1 MNTSFN
7 KINYKKYCQLLA
19 SDYVYFQNVIDEYGF
34 PPLFGRSISFET
46 LVQIILEQQVSLA
59 SARAAYN
66 KLKEK
71 ITIVTPQNVLALT
84 NEDLR
89 ACYFTKQ
96 KITYVKHLAQN
107 ILSGDLNL
115 KKLVACSNDE
125 ARIILKQVKGIGDWT
140 ADVFLMMA
148 MHRCDCFPLGDV
160 ALITSVKELLQLP
173 LHITKTEIE
182 LISNK
187 SKPYRTLAAFML
199 WWSYINKRNMQWK

>member
-1 MNTSFN
+1 MHTSFN
-7 KINYKKYCQLLA
+7 KTNYKKYCQLLA
-19 SDYVYFQNVIDEYGF
+19 NDFNYFQKVIENYGY

-59 SARAAYN
+59 SARAAYL
-66 KLKEK
+66 KLVEK
-71 ITIVTPQNVLALT
+71 VNVVTPEIILQQT

-89 ACYFTKQ
+89 ACYFTRQ
-96 KITYVKHLAQN
+96 KTTYVKHLAQT

-115 KKLVACSNDE
+115 KKLINCSDDE

-148 MHRCDCFPLGDV
+148 LHRSDCFPLGDV

-173 LHITKTEIE
+173 SHTTKTEIE
-182 LISNK
+182 EIANNW
-187 SKPYRTLAAFML
+187 KPYRTLAAFML
-199 WWSYINKRNMQWK
+199 WWFYINKRNIKWT

>member
-7 KINYKKYCQLLA
+7 KTNYKKYCQLLA
-19 SDYVYFQNVIDEYGF
+19 NNFPFFQKVIDTYGY

-59 SARAAYN
+59 SARAAYL
-66 KLKEK
+66 KLVEK
-71 ITIVTPQNVLALT
+71 VKVVTPEIILQQT

-89 ACYFTKQ
+89 ACYFTRQ
-96 KITYVKHLAQN
+96 KTTYVKHLAQT

-115 KKLVACSNDE
+115 KKLINCSDDE

-148 MHRCDCFPLGDV
+148 LHRNDCFPLGDV
-160 ALITSVKELLQLP
+160 ALLTSVKELLQLP
-173 LHITKTEIE
+173 LHTTKTEIE
-182 LISNK
+182 EIANNW
-187 SKPYRTLAAFML
+187 KPYRTLAAFML
-199 WWSYINKRNMQWK
+199 WWFYINKRNIKWI

>member
-1 MNTSFN
+1 MNNSFN
-7 KINYKKYCQLLA
+7 KTNYKKYCQLLA
-19 SDYVYFQNVIDEYGF
+19 NDYAYFQKVIDVYGF

-71 ITIVTPQNVLALT
+71 IKTVTPENILALT
-84 NEDLR
+84 NEELR

-96 KITYVKHLAQN
+96 KTTYVKHLAQT

-115 KKLVACSNDE
+115 KRLITCSDDE
-125 ARIILKQVKGIGDWT
+125 AKIILKQVKGIGDWT

-160 ALITSVKELLQLP
+160 ALITSAKELLQLP
-173 LHITKTEIE
+173 PHTTKTEIE
-182 LISNK
+182 LISNNW
-187 SKPYRTLAAFML
+187 KPYRTLAAFML
-199 WWSYINKRNMQWK
+199 WWSYINKKNIQWK

>member
-1 MNTSFN
+1 MHTSFN
-7 KINYKKYCQLLA
+7 KTNYKKYCQLLA
-19 SDYVYFQNVIDEYGF
+19 NDFNYFQKVIENYGY

-59 SARAAYN
+59 SARAAFL
-66 KLKEK
+66 KLVEK
-71 ITIVTPQNVLALT
+71 VNVVTPEIILQQT

-89 ACYFTKQ
+89 ACYFTRQ
-96 KITYVKHLAQN
+96 KTIYVKHLAQT

-115 KKLVACSNDE
+115 KKLITCSDDE

-148 MHRCDCFPLGDV
+148 LHRSDCFPLGDV

-173 LHITKTEIE
+173 LHTTKTEIE
-182 LISNK
+182 EIANNW
-187 SKPYRTLAAFML
+187 KPYRTLAAFML
-199 WWSYINKRNMQWK
+199 WWFYINKRNIKWT

>member
-7 KINYKKYCQLLA
+7 KTNYKKYCQLLA
-19 SDYVYFQNVIDEYGF
+19 NNFPFFQKVIDTYGY

-59 SARAAYN
+59 SARAAYL
-66 KLKEK
+66 KLVEK
-71 ITIVTPQNVLALT
+71 VKVVTPEIILQQT

-89 ACYFTKQ
+89 ACYFTRQ
-96 KITYVKHLAQN
+96 KTTYVKHLAQT

-115 KKLVACSNDE
+115 KKLITCSDDE

-148 MHRCDCFPLGDV
+148 LHRNDCFPLGDV
-160 ALITSVKELLQLP
+160 ALITSTKDLLQLP
-173 LHITKTEIE
+173 ATTTKAEIE
-182 LISNK
+182 EIANQW
-187 SKPYRTLAAFML
+187 KPYRTLAAFML
-199 WWSYINKRNMQWK
+199 WWFYINKRNIKWT

>member
-1 MNTSFN
+1 MNDSFN
-7 KINYKKYCQLLA
+7 KTNYKKYCQILA
-19 SDYVYFQNVIDEYGF
+19 NDYVYFQKVIDEYGF

-46 LVQIILEQQVSLA
+46 MVQIILEQQVSLA
-59 SARAAYN
+59 SARAAFN
-66 KLKEK
+66 RLKEK
-71 ITIVTPQNVLALT
+71 IKTVTPQNILALT
-84 NEDLR
+84 NEELR

-96 KITYVKHLAQN
+96 KTTYVKHLAQT

-115 KKLVACSNDE
+115 KKLINCSYDE

-160 ALITSVKELLQLP
+160 ALITSAKELLQLP
-173 LHITKTEIE
+173 PHTTKTEIE
-182 LISNK
+182 LISNNW
-187 SKPYRTLAAFML
+187 KPYRTLAAFML